1 MQNLADRIELEL
13 WQGLTAYLYE
23 RFQGDAAGL
32 YRNEAKE
39 WIFNSTYLYIDM
51 IVWNGCD
58 RIKFLAIQQY
68 QKDAKSKKQ

>member
-13 WQGLTAYLYE
+13 WQGLTTYLYE
-23 RFQGDAAGL
+23 RFQSDTAGL

-68 QKDAKSKKQ
+68 QQQYQHQ